1 MMLFKVPI
9 IIVDFHDMIRNC
21 SNVKRRMTELNSKLR
36 NQTKRT
42 MVTTSSE
49 NEGSR
54 SESED
59 KKPTNLCLIAE
70 ESLKENDESQKVTLE
85 YLLTFS

>member
-1 MMLFKVPI
+1 
-9 IIVDFHDMIRNC
+9 
-21 SNVKRRMTELNSKLR
+21 MTELNSKLR
-36 NQTKRT
+36 NQTIRT